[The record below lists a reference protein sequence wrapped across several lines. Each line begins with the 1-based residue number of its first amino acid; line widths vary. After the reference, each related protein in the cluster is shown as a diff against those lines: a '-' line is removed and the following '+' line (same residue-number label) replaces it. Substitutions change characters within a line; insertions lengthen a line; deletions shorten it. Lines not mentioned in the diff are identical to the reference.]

1 MIATGDPSAE
11 GLYRRRFAEHSRRYR
26 HFDMDSAVFIL
37 RLVLA
42 YATIKNR
49 LSRRIRGRGM
59 TLAGLNIMSLL
70 EQGEGRSLP
79 LHEISR
85 LMLVSRANIT
95 QVMNGLEKKGF
106 VRREHSES
114 DRRLCVARLSHRGL
128 SWLREFWPGH
138 YAEIGRIFSGVSAAE
153 KRRLSA
159 GLGKIILNHGG
170 HDEE

>member
-1 MIATGDPSAE
+1 MAE
-11 GLYRRRFAEHSRRYR
+11 DLYRRRFAEHSRRYR
-26 HFDMDSAVFIL
+26 CFDKDSATFLL
-37 RLVLA
+37 RLILA

-70 EQGEGRSLP
+70 EQGEARALP

-85 LMLVSRANIT
+85 LMLVSRANVT
-95 QVMNGLEKKGF
+95 QIMNGLEEKGF
-106 VRREHSES
+106 VRREHSKS
-114 DRRLCVARLSHRGL
+114 DRRLCVARLSARGL

-159 GLGKIILNHGG
+159 GLEKIILDHGG
-170 HDEE
+170 HGEE